1 MDFQKVMRNLLTL
14 LFVFTSVV
22 AFAQETQVMVMEIKE
37 TIDPRMK
44 RYVDLALQHA
54 DETEADILIIEMD
67 TYGGTLTDAK
77 EIVDAIMRYKNPVWV
92 FINSDAASA
101 GALISIACDSIYMS
115 PGATIGAATV
125 VESTGQKAPDKYQ
138 SYMRSIMRSTAEENG
153 RDPRIAEGMVDEN
166 LDLDTISPPG
176 QVITFSTTEAIQYG
190 FCEGKVNNIEEILEK
205 NQVGNYN
212 LYYFQLS
219 STEKIIAFFLN
230 PFISGLLILVIIG
243 GIYFEMQTPGVGFAG
258 LAALVALVLYL
269 VPYYLNGLAENWE
282 ILALFVGIVLLALEI
297 FVFPGFGVA
306 GIAGISLM
314 VMAMI
319 LIMLDNDFFNF
330 EFVPMSEIV
339 LATAATL
346 GGITGG
352 VALLFVGGSRLSRS
366 RYFKRVALTD
376 TQERSQGY
384 TSSFIKEPMQGK
396 VGKTYTVLRP
406 SGKVMIEDQIF
417 DAYTRGDYI
426 EKDVE
431 VIVTSDEGTSLQVK
445 RMTT

>member
-1 MDFQKVMRNLLTL
+1 
-14 LFVFTSVV
+14 
-22 AFAQETQVMVMEIKE
+22 A
-37 TIDPRMK
+37 
-44 RYVDLALQHA
+44 
-54 DETEADILIIEMD
+54 EA
-67 TYGGTLTDAK
+67 
-77 EIVDAIMRYKNPVWV
+77 
-92 FINSDAASA
+92 
-101 GALISIACDSIYMS
+101 
-115 PGATIGAATV
+115 
-125 VESTGQKAPDKYQ
+125 
-138 SYMRSIMRSTAEENG
+138 
-153 RDPRIAEGMVDEN
+153 MVDEN
-166 LDLDTISPPG
+166 LELDSISPAG

-190 FCEGKVNNIEEILEK
+190 YCEGKVNTIEEILEK
-205 NQVGNYN
+205 NNVGDYN
-212 LYYFQLS
+212 LYHFRLS
-219 STEKIIAFFLN
+219 GTEKIIAFFLN

-384 TSSFIKEPMQGK
+384 TSSFIREPMQGK
-396 VGKTYTVLRP
+396 IGKTYTVLRP
-406 SGKVMIEDQIF
+406 SGKVMIDDQIF

-426 EKDVE
+426 DKDVE
-431 VIVTSDEGTSLQVK
+431 VIVTSEEGTSLQV
-445 RMTT
+445 RRLTT